1 MRWEVDAIE
10 DWDVRRRVKAGDVS
24 GFTNCEVAC
33 GGLLRLAWWDF
44 LVGMICFRI

>member
-33 GGLLRLAWWDF
+33 VGCCDWFGGISW
-44 LVGMICFRI
+44 